1 MSATDD
7 ATDRYPGLIVE
18 RDGAIQI
25 VTLNRPE
32 SFNAL
37 DLALIKSLTACF
49 QDLRECTDIRVVLL
63 RAHGKHF
70 CAGVNL
76 KGWNEKI
83 AEPSVVDSL
92 NMQRRIVQ
100 IIRLMRACPQPIIA
114 LGHGAA
120 AGGGFSLMLASD
132 VRYGTPDLRLNAAYI
147 KIGLGGCDIGSSYFL
162 PRLIGSSLASELLLT
177 GRFLH
182 AERALRLGLLS
193 EIVEADALLDTGMAL
208 AREMLAVAPLALSL
222 TKDVLNINID
232 APGFEAAVALEDRQ
246 QVMLT
251 TTADHGEAVSAF
263 LEKRAPHFSG
273 R

>member
-1 MSATDD
+1 MDD
-7 ATDRYPGLIVE
+7 ATYPGLIVE
-18 RDGAIQI
+18 REGSIQI

-37 DLALIKSLTACF
+37 DVPLIDSLTACF
-49 QDLRECTDIRVVLL
+49 TDLCSRPDIRVVLL

-76 KGWNEKI
+76 KGWNDEI
-83 AEPSVVDSL
+83 AEPSIVDSL
-92 NMQRRIVQ
+92 RMQRRIVG
-100 IIRLMRACPQPIIA
+100 IVRLMRTCSQPIIA

-132 VRYGTPDLRLNAAYI
+132 VRFGAPDLRMNAAYI
-147 KIGLGGCDIGSSYFL
+147 KVGLGGCDIGSSYFL
-162 PRLIGSSLASELLLT
+162 TRLIGSSLASELLLT

-182 AERALRLGLLS
+182 ADRALRLGLLS
-193 EIVEADALLDTGMAL
+193 DVVDADKLLDTGLSL
-208 AREMLAVAPLALSL
+208 ASEMLDIAPLALSL
-222 TKDVLNINID
+222 TKDALNVNID

-251 TTADHGEAVSAF
+251 TTVDHREAVNAF
-263 LEKRAPHFSG
+263 LEKRPPHFIA